1 MGGKMKAILA
11 TTALLLSAQWAAAQD
26 IGGHYRVKGTN
37 LDGTIYEGDAQITKT
52 SQFTCEIEWN
62 TGGSTS
68 SGIRMRDGNAFTAG
82 YELGGKVGLVIYMVQ
97 ADGTLDG
104 TWTVAGVP
112 AVGTEI
118 LTPE

>member
-1 MGGKMKAILA
+1 MRSILA
-11 TTALLLSAQWAAAQD
+11 AALLLGMADAAMAQD

-37 LDGTIYEGDAQITKT
+37 LDGTIYEGDAQITQT
-52 SQFTCEIEWN
+52 SEYTCEIVWQ

-68 SGIRMRDGNAFTAG
+68 SGICMRDGNAFTAG
-82 YELGGKVGLVIYMVQ
+82 YELNGKVGLVIYMVQ
-97 ADGTLDG
+97 DDGVLDG
-104 TWTVAGVP
+104 TWTVAGVN

>member
-1 MGGKMKAILA
+1 MKTFL
-11 TTALLLSAQWAAAQD
+11 TASVVIMTAHWAAAQD

-37 LDGTIYEGDAQITKT
+37 LDGTIYEGDAQITLT
-52 SQFTCEIEWN
+52 SEFTCEIAWK

-68 SGIRMRDGNAFTAG
+68 SGICMRDGNAFSAG
-82 YELGGKVGLVIYMVQ
+82 YELNGKVGLVIYLVQ
-97 ADGTLDG
+97 KDGTLDG
-104 TWTVAGVP
+104 TWTVAGVN

>member
-1 MGGKMKAILA
+1 MKTILA
-11 TTALLLSAQWAAAQD
+11 ATVLLISAQWAAAQD

-52 SQFTCEIEWN
+52 SEFTCEITWQ

-68 SGIRMRDGNAFTAG
+68 TGICMRDGNAFTAG
-82 YELGGKVGLVIYMVQ
+82 YELNGKIGLVIYLVQ
-97 ADGTLDG
+97 DDGTLDG
-104 TWTVAGVP
+104 TWTVAGVN

-118 LTPE
+118 LTPD